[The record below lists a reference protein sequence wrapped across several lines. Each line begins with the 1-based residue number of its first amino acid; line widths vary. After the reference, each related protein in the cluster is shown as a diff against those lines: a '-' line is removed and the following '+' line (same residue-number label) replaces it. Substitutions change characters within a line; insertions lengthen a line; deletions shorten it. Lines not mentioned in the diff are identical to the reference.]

1 MIGSGKGS
9 YNESFGVQEMESL
22 GNWATLCCEFHRFS
36 LSPTVNF
43 MSPPVAYR
51 CVRNHLRTM
60 GQPIISASNSL
71 QPSLFIRART
81 ACHRCQLSGRIFGPN
96 IKKNIL
102 ATPRKRYPGEVSP
115 KNHHADFHQEIHVKS
130 MKSTRTTMSST
141 TLEGNW
147 LLQLQKFRD
156 SDHVPYESCYLGV
169 IFCHLKASK

>member
-1 MIGSGKGS
+1 MNPLAFKKWNLWAIGQL
-9 YNESFGVQEMESL
+9 FV
-22 GNWATLCCEFHRFS
+22 
-36 LSPTVNF
+36 VNF
-43 MSPPVAYR
+43 IVFHCHQLWISCRHLLRIVAWGTT
-51 CVRNHLRTM
+51 CEPW
-60 GQPIISASNSL
+60 GFSIIDQPIISASNSL

-169 IFCHLKASK
+169 IFCHLNASK